1 MYCNYCLYI
10 YIYLFIDVSDCF
22 LIKTLICREQ
32 FFDEEGNLLD
42 KKPEHRM
49 EVVMRKK
56 ISDVRN
62 KFENLIQMAK
72 QSEPGIEFL
81 FSSLSNIQDPL
92 QKIVPTTTITKQDE
106 YEAFIGTKIPNEV
119 EIHPPNDIKSKGR
132 CKRIKKSK
140 EINGRT
146 KRVCGNCK
154 KKGEH
159 DARNCPNKV
168 THQD

>member
-1 MYCNYCLYI
+1 MYQVCIVTIVYI
-10 YIYLFIDVSDCF
+10 YIFIDVSDCF

-92 QKIVPTTTITKQDE
+92 
-106 YEAFIGTKIPNEV
+106 
-119 EIHPPNDIKSKGR
+119 
-132 CKRIKKSK
+132 
-140 EINGRT
+140 
-146 KRVCGNCK
+146 
-154 KKGEH
+154 
-159 DARNCPNKV
+159 
-168 THQD
+168 